1 MIHHHYNVPSILYE
15 RPDEF
20 EIDFESPDDFEIDLA
35 LPQMNFSPTRYS
47 AVNPSYMPRFPSP
60 TYGPLIY
67 SARTPVYAPVL
78 GNEVVNPVNSE
89 VSREASPVLRL
100 EYSPSP
106 FEPEHTISNEENSK
120 ASSSGDCN
128 CAGKTTSKKR
138 SYPEEDEDEDGKLCP
153 ICLDSWTTSGEH
165 RLCALR
171 CGHLFGHNCVER
183 WLSGQKTC
191 PTCKRPV
198 RKSDIRFIYAKKLIA
213 VDTSVLTSLQTQ
225 LDATMAEKNTL
236 QFKLVQSKTR
246 EHNLGQELD
255 DLHKQISILKRRA
268 TEIYPTQSIAAQ
280 TSIFKIYKEHS
291 FEISKDGGCRVMD
304 FYRNSNLLV
313 VSAQSPNQLFAGYGV
328 RKVPLNDYK
337 NSVFIPLHS
346 NTIRDVSFHPQTEL
360 LLSVSV
366 DKCVRLTE
374 TPNNKSVHSIQC
386 TGPIWSCCWDVNN
399 PTYFYIGEQS
409 GDVVKYDIRKVN
421 ERLRVLKVSF
431 HNNNKKTHILCTALP
446 NNQPSTTRKK
456 DSTPL

>member
-1 MIHHHYNVPSILYE
+1 MRYDTPSITYDLQS
-15 RPDEF
+15 EF
-20 EIDFESPDDFEIDLA
+20 EVDSPLL
-35 LPQMNFSPTRYS
+35 LPSFSPTSSDDS
-47 AVNPSYMPRFPSP
+47 AVGSSHMPRRLRMRRTS
-60 TYGPLIY
+60 LIY
-67 SARTPVYAPVL
+67 SASPYSSPNTADSP
-78 GNEVVNPVNSE
+78 
-89 VSREASPVLRL
+89 SPVLHL

-106 FEPEHTISNEENSK
+106 FEPECNNINVENGK
-120 ASSSGDCN
+120 ASSSGAKAEERCCDCAKKQDAN
-128 CAGKTTSKKR
+128 SKKR

-153 ICLDSWTTSGEH
+153 ICLDSWTNSGEH

-213 VDTSVLTSLQTQ
+213 LDTSVLNSLQTQ

-255 DLHKQISILKRRA
+255 DLNKQIMVLKRKT
-268 TEIYPTQSIAAQ
+268 TEVIYPSQSVGASAQ
-280 TSIFKIYKEHS
+280 TSIKLYKEHS

-304 FYRNSNLLV
+304 FYKNSNLLV

-346 NTIRDVSFHPQTEL
+346 NTIRDVCFHPHTEL

-374 TPNNKSVHSIQC
+374 TPNNKSVQSIQC

-409 GDVVKYDIRKVN
+409 GEVVKYDIRKIN
-421 ERLRVLKVSF
+421 ERLCVLKVSF
-431 HNNNKKTHILCTALP
+431 YINL
-446 NNQPSTTRKK
+446 R
-456 DSTPL
+456 